1 MWSHIYVIIWLLF
14 QMFPHLSRISMLK
27 RSKLRKN
34 EARPASYFRQTTQAA
49 LHIHT
54 CLTLHNHPNPNTL
67 FQFGYFPKVPIY
79 PSVLTMPSHC
89 PASTSPPFLSPHHPP
104 AGFSRSFAHHSSIAL
119 CIHICEDWRGW
130 SLNGK
135 LSLFCRCYNHSKELS
150 DWTNNYSWEM
160 WTEG

>member
-1 MWSHIYVIIWLLF
+1 MISYICYYLIIISDVSTFKQNFNVEEVKVEEKWSKACKLL
-14 QMFPHLSRISMLK
+14 
-27 RSKLRKN
+27 
-34 EARPASYFRQTTQAA
+34 QADNTSCTA
-49 LHIHT
+49 YIHT

-67 FQFGYFPKVPIY
+67 FQFGYFPKVTIY

-150 DWTNNYSWEM
+150 DWTNNCSWEM